1 MKVFQFLM
9 LFLMAG
15 AVAQAQTVATE
26 KKAKVRTEG
35 KQRHKQMHSELNLTT
50 DQKAQLK
57 AIHEK
62 QKAEMTAIKNNS
74 NISAE
79 QKKEQFKTVKQ
90 QYRTQ
95 RETVLTP
102 DQKETMKK
110 FHAQH
115 PNKKGMKH
123 KRKMHEKKT
132 V

>member
-9 LFLMAG
+9 LFLVAG
-15 AVAQAQTVATE
+15 AVAQAQTTTPE
-26 KKAKVRTEG
+26 KKEKVRTEG
-35 KQRHKQMHSELNLTT
+35 KQMHKQMHDELNLSTE
-50 DQKAQLK
+50 QKTQLK

-74 NISAE
+74 SISTE
-79 QKKEQFKTVKQ
+79 QKKEQFKTLKQ

-95 RETVLTP
+95 RETVLTSE
-102 DQKETMKK
+102 QKEKMKK
-110 FHAQH
+110 FHEQH

-123 KRKMHEKKT
+123 KRKTQEKKT